1 MKTLET
7 MNLVSKDLPRRFIKV
22 NVYAV
27 RGSVTWEKLLRGKSI
42 TDCITGVSYSRSD
55 WGW

>member
-7 MNLVSKDLPRRFIKV
+7 MNLVSKTLPRKFIKI
-22 NVYAV
+22 NVCAI
-27 RGSVTWEKLLRGKSI
+27 RGSVTWEKLLRGQSI
-42 TDCITGVSYSRSD
+42 YDYITGITYSRKD